1 MPDQRGS
8 VRGERSRGRR
18 QTRRANPLKSK
29 ALISSVIRFQPDV
42 DQQLARA
49 AEVTAQ
55 LRGIRRL
62 AHGGSHSVQDLRA
75 WFEEVLDAAIE
86 FTEADFGCI
95 QLVDESNH
103 VLRMVVQRG
112 FSRETVRNFKE
123 VQGGQASC
131 GTAMQRLRRVIVENV
146 EHDPIFRDPA
156 LRELML
162 KANARAM
169 QSTPLFGR
177 SGKLVGMIS
186 THYRV
191 PRRPPSR
198 GLRYLD
204 LLAWQIQS
212 QLDDSLRIDADVTSL
227 EI

>member
-8 VRGERSRGRR
+8 VRGEKSRGRR
-18 QTRRANPLKSK
+18 QTRHAKLRKSK
-29 ALISSVIRFQPDV
+29 ALGPRVIRFQPDV

-62 AHGGSHSVQDLRA
+62 PNGGNHSAQDLRA

-86 FTEADFGCI
+86 FTEADFGYV
-95 QLVDESNH
+95 QLVDQSNH
-103 VLRMVVQRG
+103 VLRLVVQRG
-112 FSRETVRNFKE
+112 FSGETVRHFKE
-123 VQGGQASC
+123 VQAGQASC
-131 GTAMQRLRRVIVENV
+131 GTAMQRLRRVVVENV
-146 EHDPIFRDPA
+146 EHEPIFRDTA

-162 KANARAM
+162 RANARAM

-212 QLDDSLRIDADVTSL
+212 QLDDSLRIDVDATPL

>member
-1 MPDQRGS
+1 
-8 VRGERSRGRR
+8 
-18 QTRRANPLKSK
+18 
-29 ALISSVIRFQPDV
+29 VIRFQPDV
-42 DQQLARA
+42 DRQLARA

-62 AHGGSHSVQDLRA
+62 AHGGSHSAQDLRA
-75 WFEEVLDAAIE
+75 WLEKVLEAAIE
-86 FTEADFGCI
+86 LTDADFGYV
-95 QLVDESNH
+95 QLVDQSKH

-112 FSRETVRNFKE
+112 FSRETVRHFKE
-123 VQGGQASC
+123 VNAGQASC
-131 GTAMQRLRRVIVENV
+131 GTAMQRLRCLIVENV
-146 EHDPIFRDPA
+146 EHDPIFRDPT
-156 LRELML
+156 LREPML

-186 THYRV
+186 THYNV
-191 PRRPPSR
+191 SRRPPAR